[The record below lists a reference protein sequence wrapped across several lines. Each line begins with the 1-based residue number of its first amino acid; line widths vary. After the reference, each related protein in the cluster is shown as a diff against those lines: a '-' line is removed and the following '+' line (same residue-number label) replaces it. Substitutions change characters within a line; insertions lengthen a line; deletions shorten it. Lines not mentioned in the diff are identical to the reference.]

1 MSRRPALPRT
11 DTVPSGGDRFGVRYH
26 AAVAVL
32 ACVVLGLAAPAAA
45 QMDIRRASGVPLP
58 AADLPVG
65 TVSVRVVRDTVANNL
80 RDVDV
85 VFTVDGRRTTVKT
98 DAAGRAQMEGLPAG
112 ARVQAT
118 ATVEGQRLE
127 TQPVVIE
134 SSGIRFML
142 VAGDGSTASPPAG
155 APAPGGVSASP
166 AGPPVPGRVSFGP
179 ESRVVADFADERL
192 NVYYVLQIVTGSS
205 NPVDIGGPLTIE
217 LPQGARGASI
227 IAEGTTA
234 NATANGPRVIVAGP
248 FGPGPS
254 NVSLAFE
261 LPFSGDTAQLE
272 QQWPVDV
279 ERLTVF
285 GLRSG
290 NLDIASPQFASK
302 QATNEQ
308 GQPLVIG
315 FVNAIP
321 ANQPLRVAIS
331 GLPHRPVWPRNTALA
346 LGGAITLAGIWAA
359 VFPPPR
365 RRVA

>member
-1 MSRRPALPRT
+1 MIPRARGWASRLAITLLVTCTAAIGVAL
-11 DTVPSGGDRFGVRYH
+11 
-26 AAVAVL
+26 
-32 ACVVLGLAAPAAA
+32 VLGRPVAA
-45 QMDIRRASGVPLP
+45 QMDIRQASGVPLP

-65 TVSVRVVRDTVANNL
+65 TVSVRVVRDSFANNL
-80 RDVDV
+80 PDVDV
-85 VFTVDGRRTTVKT
+85 VFTIDGRTTTVRT
-98 DAAGRAQMEGLPAG
+98 DAAGRAQVEGLKAG
-112 ARVQAT
+112 ARVQAS
-118 ATVEGQRLE
+118 ASVEGRRLE

-134 SSGIRFML
+134 ASGIRFVL
-142 VAGDGSTASPPAG
+142 VAGDGTAAGGAAG
-155 APAPGGVSASP
+155 ASAPGSVGASS
-166 AGPPVPGRVSFGP
+166 AGPAVPGRVSFGP
-179 ESRVVADFADERL
+179 ESRVVADFEDERL

-205 NPVDIGGPLTIE
+205 SPVDIGGPLTIE
-217 LPQGARGASI
+217 LPRGARGASI

-234 NATANGPRVIVAGP
+234 KATANGPRVIVAGP
-248 FGPGPS
+248 FGPGAS

-285 GLRSG
+285 GLKTGS
-290 NLDIASPQFASK
+290 LDLASPQFASK

-331 GLPHRPVWPRNTALA
+331 GLPHRSVWPRNTALA
-346 LGGAITLAGIWAA
+346 LGGVITLAGIWAA

-365 RRVA
+365 RRDA

>member
-1 MSRRPALPRT
+1 
-11 DTVPSGGDRFGVRYH
+11 
-26 AAVAVL
+26 
-32 ACVVLGLAAPAAA
+32 
-45 QMDIRRASGVPLP
+45 
-58 AADLPVG
+58 
-65 TVSVRVVRDTVANNL
+65 
-80 RDVDV
+80 
-85 VFTVDGRRTTVKT
+85 VDGRTTTVKT
-98 DAAGRAQMEGLPAG
+98 DAAGRAQLEGLRTG
-112 ARVQAT
+112 AEFQAV
-118 ATVEGQRLE
+118 ASVNGQRLE
-127 TQPVVIE
+127 TQAVTIG
-134 SSGIRFML
+134 STGLRFVL
-142 VAGDGSTASPPAG
+142 VAGDGSTAGPPAG
-155 APAPGGVSASP
+155 APAPGGVSAPS
-166 AGPPVPGRVSFGP
+166 AGTPVPGRVSFGP

-205 NPVDIGGPLTIE
+205 SPVDIGGPLTIE

-234 NATANGPRVIVAGP
+234 KATANGPRVIVAGP

-272 QQWPVDV
+272 QQWPVNV

-285 GLRSG
+285 GLKTG

-359 VFPPPR
+359 VFPSPR
-365 RRVA
+365 RRHA